1 MTLRQV
7 AGTTFSSENDKVKK
21 KRLHRHEELEEEMGM
36 WEEGQASEGQCH
48 TSVNGNLSSHITHLV
63 LAVKT
68 SDLKVGTIIIQSR
81 EGFHFF
87 KKDGAYV

>member
-7 AGTTFSSENDKVKK
+7 AGTTFPSENDKVKK
-21 KRLHRHEELEEEMGM
+21 KRLHRNEELEEEMEM
-36 WEEGQASEGQCH
+36 WEEGQESEGQCH
-48 TSVNGNLSSHITHLV
+48 TSVNRSLSSHITHPV

-68 SDLKVGTIIIQSR
+68 SDLKAGAILIHSR

-87 KKDGAYV
+87 KKDASSV

>member
-36 WEEGQASEGQCH
+36 WEEGQTLEGQCH
-48 TSVNGNLSSHITHLV
+48 TSVNGSLSSHITHPV
-63 LAVKT
+63 RAVKT
-68 SDLKVGTIIIQSR
+68 SDFKVGTIFIQSR
-81 EGFHFF
+81 EDFHFF

>member
-48 TSVNGNLSSHITHLV
+48 TSVNGSFKQSHNTSSP
-63 LAVKT
+63 
-68 SDLKVGTIIIQSR
+68 SCED
-81 EGFHFF
+81 F
-87 KKDGAYV
+87 